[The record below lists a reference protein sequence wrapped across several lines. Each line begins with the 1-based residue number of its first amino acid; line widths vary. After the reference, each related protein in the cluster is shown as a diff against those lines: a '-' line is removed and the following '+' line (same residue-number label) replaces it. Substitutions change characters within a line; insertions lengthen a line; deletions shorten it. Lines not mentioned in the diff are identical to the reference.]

1 MSTGKTKRGKAPQ
14 GNPQAES
21 GKSGQSSVGRN
32 SAIMALGT
40 FFSRLT
46 GQARSI
52 LLAWAV
58 GTTGIAANAYQTG
71 SMIPQVLFT
80 ILSGGIFNAV
90 LVPQIV
96 RALKEED
103 AKERLDK
110 IITLSIVLLLGV
122 TLLLM
127 AGTHLVT
134 SLYLSS
140 NWTASQHALVDSFT
154 LWCMPQIFFYG
165 LYTILGQILAAQE
178 RFAAYSWS
186 SVGANV
192 IACLGFGLFI
202 RLFGNASHASMAFW
216 TTPRVFLLAGMWTL
230 GVAFQALVLFIPL
243 MQTGYHYRPRWGL
256 RGIGLRSM
264 GSVGVWSLSIVLL
277 GQAVNIFNTRIASG
291 APIQGDDVFG
301 IAGNATYQ
309 NALTIY
315 LLPYSLVAVSIAT
328 AIFPRLSADV
338 AEGNLKDAR
347 DTLSQSLRRCGV
359 IMLFFTAVLVAIPV
373 PVIKALLPSV
383 PLKEINLIAPVLIAL
398 SLNCWAASTFLFLQ
412 RTFYAFEDGK
422 HPFIFALIQN
432 AFFVVGLAVIRFGLP
447 PRFWT
452 VGIGVSMT
460 ISYAISIPFLIYMT
474 QKKLFHGSLNVG
486 RIFLSLGKSLVAAV
500 ATGFVSYYLYR
511 LLLMA
516 FHVNLAGPQGHISW
530 VLSILFCAIT
540 GLVALAVYG
549 ALLVLTRTDDVV
561 DIALQIVMKL
571 GLGKVKFGRTIIDR
585 LHSRQVQTR
594 KVVSEPVKPDDDY
607 LATALDRADQA
618 DQVNQAAQPD
628 QAAELASLAPYSQPH
643 LAKDSLPSDQAN
655 GSGQV
660 GGSNQIS
667 QINRAKQTRQTN
679 DVNVPAQPMK
689 TASSVVSQRVT
700 PVHTMEGGKGSQR
713 TEQKRLSM
721 NIKPGDVVLNRYEL
735 KRLLADG
742 SGMAAFTAHDISFS
756 RDCQLFLVT
765 DTSVFNQINLLTS
778 TLATSRFDF
787 CTPLDQS
794 YRTSQVYLIAQPYD
808 PGISLAQYIHSPA
821 QEADSGASSAPSAKS
836 PAGGPSSALPSSA
849 SSISSDHGLTRPVAP
864 NRRLSQKAIRSIIG
878 ELIGY
883 GQTLSQA
890 GIYHHLIST
899 QTVRMT
905 QKKLLLADLAVSPIL
920 VQDSPLMTDA
930 RGMSGQTSMARQIA
944 AVLFE
949 LLTDRPFDPDKDSSL
964 ADLASASTVQPL
976 PDEFSII
983 CARGL
988 GLKDEQ
994 GLSVAP
1000 VYTLFELSALLG
1012 DFLPWDQLSFS
1023 DVEGPFR
1030 QETASV
1036 SLMKLVPQAPH
1047 LVGPDSDLDFYLPPE
1062 LFTRPRANAQ
1072 KPARVIQSHQSWD
1085 RDQLFERDQEISLQP
1100 HTDDFFSEFDDGN
1113 NFDDVSSLTGN
1124 TPHIA
1129 PRAYPEEANS
1139 STRAIAINPAAT
1151 AASVVSA
1158 GAEGLPKSD
1167 RGEADQAGTSG
1178 YSSQSGKPGQLGQSG
1193 HPDHSVH
1200 PRTMTTSERLSQ
1212 VVQPQ
1217 DQGGKASRG
1226 PESLP
1231 PTILPRTSAIAG
1243 TDTSSDFNAGFFKP
1257 SGNSESFEP
1266 VEIRPGSVDS
1276 RGESA
1281 SAQASASNS
1290 GPASPSASAP
1300 ASLSSSRQARSYL
1313 SFPWSGK
1320 TGGSKNNIRA
1330 DSGKNAPEDERE
1342 RLYRQQVARQKREE
1356 RNTLVRKRT
1365 LTVALVGIILIVALA
1380 VASSALGIFNHPA
1393 LKSGGNGD
1401 VWPSLQASYPG
1412 EEGNS
1417 SSSGKASPKESAKPS
1432 SKPAQPSAKPSSSP
1446 AQQKEKPSQSAPAA
1460 GPQATSYPQQMNA
1473 QAVPAPPASTN
1484 TTPLPITSRVFLNK
1498 PNGQNGYGLAIT
1510 FSQKVTVSK
1519 LNIGMRDSGGT
1530 AYIYADADQTNPI
1543 NGYALAKF
1551 SFDLSGS
1558 TMVTLSRPVQTD
1570 RIVIWVPADSLPTS
1584 RYLYFT
1590 HLMAY

>member
-1 MSTGKTKRGKAPQ
+1 
-14 GNPQAES
+14 
-21 GKSGQSSVGRN
+21 
-32 SAIMALGT
+32 MALGT

-96 RALKEED
+96 RALKEEN

-277 GQAVNIFNTRIASG
+277 GQVVNIFNTRIASG
-291 APIQGDDVFG
+291 APIQGDDLFG

-338 AEGNLKDAR
+338 AEDNLEDAR

-359 IMLFFTAVLVAIPV
+359 IMLFFTTVLVAIPV

-432 AFFVVGLAVIRFGLP
+432 AFFLVGLSVIRFGLP

-452 VGIGVSMT
+452 VGIGVSTT

-511 LLLMA
+511 LLLIA
-516 FHVNLAGPQGHISW
+516 FHVNLTGPHGHISW
-530 VLSILFCAIT
+530 VLSILFCAVI

-561 DIALQIVMKL
+561 DIALQIVMRL
-571 GLGKVKFGRTIIDR
+571 GLGKMKFGRTIIDR
-585 LHSRQVQTR
+585 LRSRQIQTR

-607 LATALDRADQA
+607 LTTALGQADQA
-618 DQVNQAAQPD
+618 NQVNQAAQPD
-628 QAAELASLAPYSQPH
+628 QAAELASLAPYSRPRH
-643 LAKDSLPSDQAN
+643 VKDSLPSDQAN
-655 GSGQV
+655 RSGQV

-667 QINRAKQTRQTN
+667 QINQANNANVPVQTSEPTRT
-679 DVNVPAQPMK
+679 VPAQPMK

-742 SGMAAFTAHDISFS
+742 SGMAAFTAQDISFS

-765 DTSVFNQINLLTS
+765 DTSVFDQINLLTS

-794 YRTSQVYLIAQPYD
+794 YRTSQAYLIAQPYD

-821 QEADSGASSAPSAKS
+821 PEAATGAGPAPSAKS
-836 PAGGPSSALPSSA
+836 PAGGPAASLPSSA
-849 SSISSDHGLTRPVAP
+849 SSISSDHGLARPVAP
-864 NRRLSQKAIRSIIG
+864 NRRLSQKAIKSIIG

-883 GQTLSQA
+883 GQALSQA
-890 GIYHHLIST
+890 GIYHHFIST
-899 QTVRMT
+899 QTIRMT

-920 VQDSPLMTDA
+920 AQDSPLMTDA
-930 RGMSGQTSMARQIA
+930 LGMSGQTSMARQIA

-949 LLTDRPFDPDKDSSL
+949 LLADRPFDPDKDSSL

-976 PDEFSII
+976 PDEFSLI

-988 GLKDEQ
+988 GLKNEQ
-994 GLSVAP
+994 GLAVAP

-1047 LVGPDSDLDFYLPPE
+1047 LVGPDNDLDFYLPPE

-1085 RDQLFERDQEISLQP
+1085 RNQLFERDQEISLRP
-1100 HTDDFFSEFDDGN
+1100 HADDFFSEFDDGT

-1139 STRAIAINPAAT
+1139 STRAIAINPVAA
-1151 AASVVSA
+1151 AAS
-1158 GAEGLPKSD
+1158 GA
-1167 RGEADQAGTSG
+1167 
-1178 YSSQSGKPGQLGQSG
+1178 
-1193 HPDHSVH
+1193 
-1200 PRTMTTSERLSQ
+1200 SERLSQ

-1217 DQGGKASRG
+1217 NQEGKASRG

-1231 PTILPRTSAIAG
+1231 PTILPQTSAAAG
-1243 TDTSSDFNAGFFKP
+1243 TDASSDFNTGFLEP
-1257 SGNSESFEP
+1257 SGNSRSFKP
-1266 VEIRPGSVDS
+1266 AEIQPGSVAS
-1276 RGESA
+1276 RGDSASTSASTSNSDAESSSA
-1281 SAQASASNS
+1281 SAFS
-1290 GPASPSASAP
+1290 G
-1300 ASLSSSRQARSYL
+1300 RQARSSL
-1313 SFPWSGK
+1313 SFPWPGK
-1320 TGGSKNNIRA
+1320 AGGSKNNVGA
-1330 DSGKNAPEDERE
+1330 GSGKNAPGDERE

-1417 SSSGKASPKESAKPS
+1417 PSSSGKASPKGSLKPS
-1432 SKPAQPSAKPSSSP
+1432 SKPAQPSAKPSTSP
-1446 AQQKEKPSQSAPAA
+1446 AQQKEKPGQSAPAA

-1473 QAVPAPPASTN
+1473 QAVPAPPASAN
-1484 TTPLPITSRVFLNK
+1484 TTPLPITGRVFLNK

-1551 SFDLSGS
+1551 SFDPSGS

-1570 RIVIWVPADSLPTS
+1570 RIVIWVPANSLPTS
-1584 RYLYFT
+1584 HYLYFT